1 MWFWPKNLELPW
13 TSLGDGQAFAFR
25 GLSFNLDA
33 ETAMADFVVNC
44 GLLRASY
51 SPETDSR
58 IVTVFGM
65 IPSIQTPAS

>member
-1 MWFWPKNLELPW
+1 
-13 TSLGDGQAFAFR
+13 
-25 GLSFNLDA
+25 
-33 ETAMADFVVNC
+33 MADFVVNC